1 MYKALLSTDWNQCL
15 APCGPFDAL
24 AFHYP
29 LHAAALETI
38 FRQYTGNA
46 ISLGQAA
53 RKIKDLFP
61 AGLGPDQ
68 MDLYLDQGFRTY
80 RGVADLMTWCREHQ
94 VLFMVNTT
102 GMIGYFQRVLAR
114 NLLPPI
120 PVLSA
125 HPLVRFDSL
134 SSDPTQILVLQET
147 SDKALNTA
155 AVAKQHG
162 IEPDKIFLMGDSGG
176 DGPHFEW
183 GARVGATLIGSMTK
197 PSLQRYCRERGF
209 KINHYIGQL
218 DEGQEPMSPDQ
229 EMTCNFLDISH
240 LIQAALRQ

>member
-29 LHAAALETI
+29 HHAAALETI

-68 MDLYLDQGFRTY
+68 MDLYLDQKFCTY

-94 VLFMVNTT
+94 VLFMLNTT

-114 NLLPPI
+114 HLLPPI

-134 SSDPTQILVLQET
+134 SSDPTQILVLKET
-147 SDKALNTA
+147 SDKAVNTA
-155 AVAKQHG
+155 AVARLHG
-162 IEPDKIFLMGDSGG
+162 IEPGKIFLMGDSGG

-183 GARVGATLIGSMTK
+183 GARIGALLIGSMIK
-197 PSLQRYCRERGF
+197 PSLRNYCHNRDIPIRIQFGISYADGDRRNKQKEMQINF
-209 KINHYIGQL
+209 KDLVPLIE
-218 DEGQEPMSPDQ
+218 D
-229 EMTCNFLDISH
+229 FLV
-240 LIQAALRQ
+240 